1 MPRWLKDLL
10 ACSRFPPASPSR
22 PLSPLFLLSLCCACL
37 TGQALADE
45 VQVAVASNFAGPM
58 ERIAAAFA
66 RDTGH
71 RALVSSGATGKLYAQ
86 IKHGAPFGL
95 FLSADARTAARLEAE
110 GEAIPGSRFTYAFGH
125 LVLWSTQEGTVDDQ
139 GAVLRTGDF
148 GHLAIANPKTAP
160 YGAAAIEVLSR
171 LDLLDK
177 LQPRF
182 VTGENIGQ
190 AHQFVAS
197 GNAALGFVALSQVV
211 VDGQLTGGSAWLV
224 PSNLYSP
231 IQQDAVI
238 LKQAADNPAAH
249 ALAEYLK
256 GDAAR
261 GIMLTH
267 GYSFAEGAGLC
278 LRGSTLQPS
287 C

>member
-1 MPRWLKDLL
+1 MLQKLK
-10 ACSRFPPASPSR
+10 ST
-22 PLSPLFLLSLCCACL
+22 LLSLLTLSGACCA
-37 TGQALADE
+37 GQALADE
-45 VQVAVASNFAGPM
+45 VQVAVASNFSAPM
-58 ERIAAAFA
+58 ERIAADFA

-71 RALVSSGATGKLYAQ
+71 RALLSFGATGKLYAQ
-86 IKHGAPFGL
+86 IKNGAPFGV
-95 FLSADARTAARLEAE
+95 FLAADAKTPARLVTE
-110 GEAIPGSRFTYAFGH
+110 GDAVADSSFTYAFGH
-125 LVLWSTQEGTVDDQ
+125 LVLWSAQEGTVHDQ
-139 GAVLRTGDF
+139 GAVLKTGDF

-160 YGAAAIEVLSR
+160 YGAAAVEVLTKM
-171 LDLLDK
+171 DLLER

-211 VDGQLTGGSAWLV
+211 VDGQLTGGSAWMV
-224 PSNLYSP
+224 PTNLYRP

-238 LKQAADNPAAH
+238 LQQAADNPAAL
-249 ALAEYLK
+249 ALADYLK
-256 GDAAR
+256 GAAAR
-261 GIMLTH
+261 GIMLTY

>member
-1 MPRWLKDLL
+1 MLQRLK
-10 ACSRFPPASPSR
+10 ST
-22 PLSPLFLLSLCCACL
+22 LLSLLTLSAACCA
-37 TGQALADE
+37 GPALADE
-45 VQVAVASNFAGPM
+45 VQVAVAANFTTPM

-71 RALVSSGATGKLYAQ
+71 RALLSFGATGKLYAQ
-86 IKHGAPFGL
+86 IKNGAPFGV
-95 FLSADARTAARLEAE
+95 FLAADAKTPARLVTE
-110 GEAIPGSRFTYAFGH
+110 GDAVADSSFTYAFGH
-125 LVLWSTQEGTVDDQ
+125 LVLWSAQEGTVDDQ
-139 GAVLRTGDF
+139 GAVLKTGDF
-148 GHLAIANPKTAP
+148 RHLAIANPKTAP
-160 YGAAAIEVLSR
+160 YGAAAFEVLTKM
-171 LDLLDK
+171 DLLDK

-197 GNAALGFVALSQVV
+197 GNAELGFVALSQVV

-224 PSNLYSP
+224 PTKLYSP

-238 LKQAADNPAAH
+238 LKQAADNPAAL

-256 GDAAR
+256 GAAAR
-261 GIMLTH
+261 GIMLTY
-267 GYSFAEGAGLC
+267 GYSFAEGASLC
-278 LRGSTLQPS
+278 LKGSTLRPS

>member
-1 MPRWLKDLL
+1 MLRWLRHFL
-10 ACSRFPPASPSR
+10 AYSPFPPASPSR
-22 PLSPLFLLSLCCACL
+22 PLPPLFLLSLCCACL
-37 TGQALADE
+37 AGQALADE
-45 VQVAVASNFAGPM
+45 VQVAVAANFAGPM

-86 IKHGAPFGL
+86 IKHGAPFDL

-125 LVLWSTQEGTVDDQ
+125 LVLWSAHEGTVDDQ
-139 GAVLRTGDF
+139 GAILKTGDF
-148 GHLAIANPKTAP
+148 RHLAIANPKTAP
-160 YGAAAIEVLSR
+160 YGAAAIEALTR
-171 LDLLDK
+171 LALVEK

-197 GNAALGFVALSQVV
+197 GNAELGFVALSQVAA
-211 VDGQLTGGSAWLV
+211 DGKLTGGSALLV
-224 PSNLYSP
+224 PPNLYRP

-238 LKQAADNPAAH
+238 LKQAADNPAAL
-249 ALAEYLK
+249 ALADYLK
-256 GDAAR
+256 GAAAR
-261 GIMLTH
+261 GIMLTY
-267 GYSFAEGAGLC
+267 GYSFAEGASLC
-278 LRGSTLQPS
+278 LKGSTLRPS